1 MTEQTMDAQ
10 RASYCGNHP
19 QLDHSGCPSST
30 ECAHAMCDSCGGNPS
45 GYGHFTLYCRS
56 CAGEP
61 TQQRRLC
68 CHPRSCRDCDVAG
81 IPCGAHVAGTAG
93 HERCTGQ
100 SPVSAERYLTQLEAQ
115 VRIARQALADE
126 HEGNFTRAVQLIAQD
141 AEELMAMVSKW

>member
-1 MTEQTMDAQ
+1 MTDQTMDAQ

-61 TQQRRLC
+61 TQQ
-68 CHPRSCRDCDVAG
+68 
-81 IPCGAHVAGTAG
+81 
-93 HERCTGQ
+93 
-100 SPVSAERYLTQLEAQ
+100 PVPADRYLTQLEAQ